1 MCTYSLFAHCN
12 VQKWKM
18 EKYLNRLAD
27 LMLLK
32 LEEKNYSY
40 TRFANK
46 CKISRNEIDAIVSRK
61 KNDIKLS
68 TFVKICENLDISYSD
83 IFDFDERNFP
93 SSITISIDGQE
104 YTLKKK

>member
-1 MCTYSLFAHCN
+1 
-12 VQKWKM
+12 
-18 EKYLNRLAD
+18 
-27 LMLLK
+27 MLLK